1 MSAAVLEGPLGPALL
16 KLLRTGPAPEEL
28 ATAAA
33 LLSRGTRPRPRPAR
47 VPAPGAPATRPD
59 ASAGR

>member
-28 ATAAA
+28 AAAAA
-33 LLSRGTRPRPRPAR
+33 LLAHGTRPRPRPAQVSAPG
-47 VPAPGAPATRPD
+47 VPAPRPD
-59 ASAGR
+59 ASTGR

>member
-33 LLSRGTRPRPRPAR
+33 LLSHGARPRPHPAR
-47 VPAPGAPATRPD
+47 DSAPTPPAPHPLPAP
-59 ASAGR
+59 